1 MLALWEKR
9 DLYICRILCCPAVEH
24 SKRPEAKYKMKF
36 FNFIIML
43 QVLSGVYQRNN
54 LQIVQIVEPTFKT
67 SKHEIKI

>member
-9 DLYICRILCCPAVEH
+9 DLYICRILYCPAVEH
-24 SKRPEAKYKMKF
+24 SKRPKAKYKIKF

-54 LQIVQIVEPTFKT
+54 QLIIQIFEPTFKT
-67 SKHEIKI
+67 SKHETKI